1 MENDLKTDIYISL
14 KGLIY
19 MSVLLGISREHKC
32 IPCDY
37 IARDKY
43 DYNKHTKT
51 LKHFKKLN
59 PNYKEEDIIY
69 KCNICDKIYQ
79 HASSLN
85 KHKKKC
91 ILIIIQ
97 EPQLI
102 SNADV
107 PVLIE
112 LIQSQ
117 NEKIDLLTNEVQ
129 ELKKN
134 GINNTTNITNNNN
147 NTTNN
152 ISLIVQLNTNCSNAT
167 LLEDFKN
174 NIIIEEEQLKY
185 LLDNG
190 LDKGIN
196 NVIIYHLNLL
206 PKIQRPLWCAD
217 RKRKKFLIKEINEW
231 IEDFG
236 RENLKKLCD
245 SIAFECRKK
254 YFELNPNIIPITNYT
269 DKVKDKF
276 IKNYKVLT
284 NDISYDKIYDSI
296 ATNAVAIYSN
306 NEK

>member
-1 MENDLKTDIYISL
+1 MEEKIGTQY
-14 KGLIY
+14 
-19 MSVLLGISREHKC
+19 KC
-32 IPCDY
+32 IPCNY
-37 IARDKY
+37 IARDTFNY
-43 DYNKHTKT
+43 TKHTKT

-117 NEKIDLLTNEVQ
+117 NEKIDLLTNKVI
-129 ELKKN
+129 ELEQK
-134 GINNTTNITNNNN
+134 GFNNTTNNIIN

-167 LLEDFKN
+167 TLEDFGN
-174 NIIIEEEQLKY
+174 NIEVEEEQLMY
-185 LLDNG
+185 LLSNG
-190 LDKGIN
+190 LEKGISYTILEN
-196 NVIIYHLNLL
+196 LNVL
-206 PKIQRPLWCAD
+206 PKIQRPLWVAD
-217 RKRKKFLIKEINEW
+217 KKRRKFLIKEINEW
-231 IEDFG
+231 IVDDN
-236 RENLKKLCD
+236 REKLNKLFSFIQRFMLKLYLKLNPIKTNMNDREKDAFCKNYKTLSNDINYEKLCD
-245 SIAFECRKK
+245 NLSANAIV
-254 YFELNPNIIPITNYT
+254 L
-269 DKVKDKF
+269 
-276 IKNYKVLT
+276 YK
-284 NDISYDKIYDSI
+284 
-296 ATNAVAIYSN
+296 
-306 NEK
+306 

>member
-1 MENDLKTDIYISL
+1 MTQKNTFT
-14 KGLIY
+14 
-19 MSVLLGISREHKC
+19 C
-32 IPCDY
+32 IPCDFISTNKNHY
-37 IARDKY
+37 T
-43 DYNKHTKT
+43 KHTKT

-102 SNADV
+102 SNTDI

-134 GINNTTNITNNNN
+134 GINNTTNITNN
-147 NTTNN
+147 TTNN

-167 LLEDFKN
+167 TLEDFGN
-174 NIIIEEEQLKY
+174 NIEVEEEQLMY
-185 LLDNG
+185 LLSNG
-190 LDKGIN
+190 LEKGISYTILEN
-196 NVIIYHLNLL
+196 LNVL
-206 PKIQRPLWCAD
+206 PKIQRPLWVAD
-217 RKRKKFLIKEINEW
+217 KKRRKFLIKEINEW
-231 IEDFG
+231 IVDDN
-236 RENLKKLCD
+236 REKINKLFSFIQRFMLKLYLK
-245 SIAFECRKK
+245 
-254 YFELNPNIIPITNYT
+254 LNPIKTNMN
-269 DKVKDKF
+269 DREKDAF
-276 IKNYKVLT
+276 CKNYKTLS
-284 NDISYDKIYDSI
+284 NDINYEKICDNLS
-296 ATNAVAIYSN
+296 ANAIVLY
-306 NEK
+306 K

>member
-1 MENDLKTDIYISL
+1 MEGKIGTQY
-14 KGLIY
+14 
-19 MSVLLGISREHKC
+19 KC

-37 IARDKY
+37 IARDTFN
-43 DYNKHTKT
+43 YNKHAKT

-59 PNYKEEDIIY
+59 PDYEEAHTIY

-91 ILIIIQ
+91 IHIIQ
-97 EPQLI
+97 EQQLI

-117 NEKIDLLTNEVQ
+117 NEKIDLLTNKVI
-129 ELKKN
+129 ELEQK
-134 GINNTTNITNNNN
+134 GFNNTTNNITNN
-147 NTTNN
+147 TINN

-167 LLEDFKN
+167 PLEDFGN
-174 NIIIEEEQLKY
+174 NIEVEEEQLNY
-185 LLDNG
+185 LLSNG
-190 LDKGIN
+190 LEKGILYTLLEN
-196 NVIIYHLNLL
+196 LNLL

-217 RKRKKFLIKEINEW
+217 KKRRKFLIKEINEW
-231 IEDFG
+231 VEDIG
-236 RENLKKLCD
+236 RENLKKVCD

-254 YFELNPNIIPITNYT
+254 YFELNPNNIPIKNYT
-269 DKVKDKF
+269 DKEKDRF

-284 NDISYDKIYDSI
+284 DEINYNKIYDSI

>member
-1 MENDLKTDIYISL
+1 MTQKSTFT
-14 KGLIY
+14 
-19 MSVLLGISREHKC
+19 C
-32 IPCDY
+32 IPCDF
-37 IARDKY
+37 ISTNKNH
-43 DYNKHTKT
+43 YNKHTKT

-102 SNADV
+102 SNTDI

-134 GINNTTNITNNNN
+134 GINNTTNITNN
-147 NTTNN
+147 TTNN

-167 LLEDFKN
+167 TLEDFGN
-174 NIIIEEEQLKY
+174 NIEVEEEQLMY
-185 LLDNG
+185 LLSNG
-190 LDKGIN
+190 LEKGISYTILEN
-196 NVIIYHLNLL
+196 LNVL
-206 PKIQRPLWCAD
+206 PKIQRPLWVAD
-217 RKRKKFLIKEINEW
+217 KKRRKFLIKEINEW
-231 IEDFG
+231 IVDDN
-236 RENLKKLCD
+236 REKLNKLFSFIQRFMLKLYLK
-245 SIAFECRKK
+245 
-254 YFELNPNIIPITNYT
+254 LNPIKTNMN
-269 DKVKDKF
+269 DREKDAF
-276 IKNYKVLT
+276 CKNYKTLS
-284 NDISYDKIYDSI
+284 NDINYEKICDNLS
-296 ATNAVAIYSN
+296 ANAIVLY
-306 NEK
+306 K

>member
-1 MENDLKTDIYISL
+1 
-14 KGLIY
+14 

-59 PNYKEEDIIY
+59 PDYNEEPIIY

-91 ILIIIQ
+91 IFIIQ

-102 SNADV
+102 SNTEV

-117 NEKIDLLTNEVQ
+117 NEKIDLLTNKVI
-129 ELKKN
+129 ELEQK
-134 GINNTTNITNNNN
+134 GFNNTTNITNNN

-167 LLEDFKN
+167 TLEDFGN
-174 NIIIEEEQLKY
+174 NIEVEEEQLNY
-185 LLDNG
+185 LLSNG
-190 LDKGIN
+190 LEKGISYTILEN
-196 NVIIYHLNLL
+196 LNLL
-206 PKIQRPLWCAD
+206 PKIQRPLWVAD
-217 RKRKKFLIKEINEW
+217 KKRRKFLIKEINEW
-231 IEDFG
+231 IEDNN
-236 RENLKKLCD
+236 REKLNKLY
-245 SIAFECRKK
+245 SFIQRFMIKLYVK
-254 YFELNPNIIPITNYT
+254 LNPMKTIMS
-269 DKVKDKF
+269 DKEKDAF
-276 IKNYKVLT
+276 CKNYKILS
-284 NDISYDKIYDSI
+284 NDINCEKICDNLSANPLANY
-296 ATNAVAIYSN
+296 
-306 NEK
+306 K

>member
-1 MENDLKTDIYISL
+1 MTQKSTFT
-14 KGLIY
+14 
-19 MSVLLGISREHKC
+19 C
-32 IPCDY
+32 IPCDFISTNKNHY
-37 IARDKY
+37 T
-43 DYNKHTKT
+43 KHTKT

-102 SNADV
+102 SNTDI

-134 GINNTTNITNNNN
+134 GINNTTNITNN
-147 NTTNN
+147 TTNN

-167 LLEDFKN
+167 TLEDFGN
-174 NIIIEEEQLKY
+174 NIEVEEEQLMY
-185 LLDNG
+185 LLSNG
-190 LDKGIN
+190 LEKGISYTILEN
-196 NVIIYHLNLL
+196 LNVL
-206 PKIQRPLWCAD
+206 PKIQRPLWVAD
-217 RKRKKFLIKEINEW
+217 KKRRKFLIKEINEW
-231 IEDFG
+231 IVDDN
-236 RENLKKLCD
+236 REKLNKLFSFIQRFMLKLYLK
-245 SIAFECRKK
+245 
-254 YFELNPNIIPITNYT
+254 LNPIKTNMN
-269 DKVKDKF
+269 DREKDAF
-276 IKNYKVLT
+276 CKNYKTLS
-284 NDISYDKIYDSI
+284 NDINYEKICDNLS
-296 ATNAVAIYSN
+296 ANAIVLY
-306 NEK
+306 K

>member
-1 MENDLKTDIYISL
+1 MTQKSTFT
-14 KGLIY
+14 
-19 MSVLLGISREHKC
+19 C
-32 IPCDY
+32 IPCDFISTNKNHY
-37 IARDKY
+37 T
-43 DYNKHTKT
+43 KHTKT

-102 SNADV
+102 SNTDI

-147 NTTNN
+147 NNTTNN
-152 ISLIVQLNTNCSNAT
+152 ISLIVQLNTNCFNAT
-167 LLEDFKN
+167 TLEDFGN
-174 NIIIEEEQLKY
+174 NIEVEEKQLMY
-185 LLDNG
+185 LLSNG
-190 LDKGIN
+190 LEKGISYTILEN
-196 NVIIYHLNLL
+196 LNVL
-206 PKIQRPLWCAD
+206 PKIQRPLWVAD
-217 RKRKKFLIKEINEW
+217 KKRRKFLIKEINEW
-231 IEDFG
+231 IVDDN
-236 RENLKKLCD
+236 REKLNKLFSFIQRFMLKLYLK
-245 SIAFECRKK
+245 
-254 YFELNPNIIPITNYT
+254 LNPIKTNMN
-269 DKVKDKF
+269 DREKDAF
-276 IKNYKVLT
+276 CKNYKTLS
-284 NDISYDKIYDSI
+284 NDINYEKICDNLS
-296 ATNAVAIYSN
+296 ANAIVLY
-306 NEK
+306 K

>member
-1 MENDLKTDIYISL
+1 MTQKSTFT
-14 KGLIY
+14 
-19 MSVLLGISREHKC
+19 C
-32 IPCDY
+32 IPCDFISTNKNHY
-37 IARDKY
+37 T
-43 DYNKHTKT
+43 KHTKT

-102 SNADV
+102 SNTDI

-152 ISLIVQLNTNCSNAT
+152 ISLIVQLNTNCFNAT
-167 LLEDFKN
+167 TLEDFGN
-174 NIIIEEEQLKY
+174 NIEVEEEQLMY
-185 LLDNG
+185 LLSNG
-190 LDKGIN
+190 LEKGISYTILEN
-196 NVIIYHLNLL
+196 LNVL
-206 PKIQRPLWCAD
+206 PKIQRPLWVAD
-217 RKRKKFLIKEINEW
+217 KKRRKFLIKEINEW
-231 IEDFG
+231 IVDDN
-236 RENLKKLCD
+236 REKLNKLFSFIQRFMLKLYLK
-245 SIAFECRKK
+245 
-254 YFELNPNIIPITNYT
+254 LNPIKTNMN
-269 DKVKDKF
+269 DREKDAF
-276 IKNYKVLT
+276 CKNYKTLS
-284 NDISYDKIYDSI
+284 NDINYEKICDNLS
-296 ATNAVAIYSN
+296 ANAIVLY
-306 NEK
+306 K

>member
-1 MENDLKTDIYISL
+1 MTQKNTFT
-14 KGLIY
+14 
-19 MSVLLGISREHKC
+19 C
-32 IPCDY
+32 IPCDFISTNKNHY
-37 IARDKY
+37 T
-43 DYNKHTKT
+43 KHTKT

-102 SNADV
+102 SNTDI

-134 GINNTTNITNNNN
+134 GISNITNITN

-167 LLEDFKN
+167 TLEDFGN
-174 NIIIEEEQLKY
+174 NIEVEEEQLMY
-185 LLDNG
+185 LLSNG
-190 LDKGIN
+190 LEKGISYTILEN
-196 NVIIYHLNLL
+196 LNVL
-206 PKIQRPLWCAD
+206 PKIQRPLWVAD
-217 RKRKKFLIKEINEW
+217 KKRRKFLIKEINEW
-231 IEDFG
+231 IVDDN
-236 RENLKKLCD
+236 REKINKLFSFIQRFMLKLYLK
-245 SIAFECRKK
+245 
-254 YFELNPNIIPITNYT
+254 LNPIKTNMN
-269 DKVKDKF
+269 DREKDAF
-276 IKNYKVLT
+276 CKNYKTLS
-284 NDISYDKIYDSI
+284 NDINYEKICDNLS
-296 ATNAVAIYSN
+296 ANAIVLY
-306 NEK
+306 K